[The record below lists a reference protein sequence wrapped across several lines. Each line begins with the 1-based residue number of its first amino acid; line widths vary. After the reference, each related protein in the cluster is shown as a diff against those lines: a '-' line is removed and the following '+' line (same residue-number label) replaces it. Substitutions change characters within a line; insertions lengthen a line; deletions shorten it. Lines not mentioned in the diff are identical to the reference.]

1 MKRLN
6 LFLLVMVVVF
16 MTSCLKTEDQ
26 ASGTGDAIV
35 VTKKIGNNTVY
46 GISLYAVTY
55 SSFKS
60 VEVTASKNDVSVN
73 YALKANQGYKT
84 NFYYETPDSEF
95 SPEPPLAT
103 TYNFSAVF
111 DNGSTASFQDV
122 LSDKV
127 LPVPTIE
134 KMEYDAVKNSLKI
147 TWTKIT
153 NADSYAINILDGQT
167 IVFSSA
173 ELSPSLTSYTISATG
188 SGWASSSPPV
198 SGKNYTVKLFAFLY
212 ESGANAFNVQA
223 SAIMEAPMTWGTAS
237 TN

>member
-6 LFLLVMVVVF
+6 LFLLVIVVVF
-16 MTSCLKTEDQ
+16 MTSCLKTDDQ
-26 ASGTGDAIV
+26 ASGTGDAVV

-46 GISLYAVTY
+46 GISLYAYTF
-55 SSFKS
+55 SAFKS
-60 VEVTASKNDVSVN
+60 VTVVSSSDASKTYTLS
-73 YALKANQGYKT
+73 ANQGYKSS
-84 NFYYETPDSEF
+84 FYYETPEAEF
-95 SPEPPLAT
+95 SPQPPSAS

-153 NADSYAINILDGQT
+153 NADSYAVNILDGQT
-167 IVFSSA
+167 IVFGSA

-198 SGKNYTVKLFAFLY
+198 NGKNYTVKLFAFQY
-212 ESGANAFNVQA
+212 ESGVNAYDVQA
-223 SAIMEAPMTWGTAS
+223 TAFTLVPMTWGTSS
-237 TN
+237 TD

>member
-1 MKRLN
+1 MKRFN
-6 LFLLVMVVVF
+6 LVLLVIVVVF
-16 MTSCLKTEDQ
+16 MTSCLKTDDQ
-26 ASGTGDAIV
+26 ASGTGDAVV

-46 GISLYAVTY
+46 GISLYAYTF
-55 SSFKS
+55 SAFKS
-60 VEVTASKNDVSVN
+60 VTVVSSSDASKTYTLS
-73 YALKANQGYKT
+73 ANQGYKSS
-84 NFYYETPDSEF
+84 FYYETPDAEF
-95 SPEPPLAT
+95 SPQPPSAS

-111 DNGSTASFQDV
+111 DNGSSANFQDV

-127 LPVPTIE
+127 LPLPAIE
-134 KMEYDAVKNSLKI
+134 KMEYDAIKNSLKV

-198 SGKNYTVKLFAFLY
+198 NGKNYTVKLFAFLY
-212 ESGANAFNVQA
+212 ESGANAYNVQA
-223 SAIMEAPMTWGTAS
+223 SAIMEAPITWGTSS
-237 TN
+237 TD